1 MYWRSRSLY
10 IGVGT
15 LGTGSQNQQN
25 VVALYNAFTTT
36 QDVTQLTANATTANG
51 GGVIITGGSGACVS
65 ASYWDIGVRGDTG
78 PSNHSSTVTLA
89 PTYSILT
96 DAADYAGG
104 NNLGSNPTVVS
115 QYCNG
120 SRTPPEFKSMGY
132 QVPPG
137 ISDATVP
144 NPIFNLTPAAT
155 VDEGNNWINMAWG
168 PLAMA
173 SPTTGAV
180 LGNYALAAGSPSIN
194 YIPSSAATNFAEAP
208 SLDFFGTSRKGNNA
222 VDAGAVEFTGG
233 VATGPPTL
241 TSIAP
246 TSGARGTIVPVILTG
261 TNLTGATSVNVSGT
275 GITVGALT
283 VTSTTVTTT
292 FTISNTATLSAR
304 TVSVTTPAGTSN
316 TVTFTVNVGTVTF
329 TSATNGTLGTVAGV
343 RTLTF
348 TIPTLRAPVTSVVTV
363 TNSGTAPVQITAE
376 NLLVNI
382 GGLYSVTA
390 NTCSFTA
397 PLAIGGT
404 CTFSVR
410 YATPATLP
418 ALPDVG
424 TLAVRNNGS
433 GTIVI
438 PAPPYTPFA
447 LVAR

>member
-1 MYWRSRSLY
+1 
-10 IGVGT
+10 
-15 LGTGSQNQQN
+15 
-25 VVALYNAFTTT
+25 
-36 QDVTQLTANATTANG
+36 
-51 GGVIITGGSGACVS
+51 
-65 ASYWDIGVRGDTG
+65 
-78 PSNHSSTVTLA
+78 
-89 PTYSILT
+89 
-96 DAADYAGG
+96 
-104 NNLGSNPTVVS
+104 
-115 QYCNG
+115 
-120 SRTPPEFKSMGY
+120 MGY

-180 LGNYALAAGSPSIN
+180 LGNYALAAGSPAIN

-208 SLDFFGTSRKGNNA
+208 SLDFFGSSRKANNA

-233 VATGPPTL
+233 VTTGPPTL

-246 TSGARGTIVPVILTG
+246 TSGTRGTAVPVTLTG

-275 GITVGALT
+275 LVTVSGITV
-283 VTSTTVTTT
+283 VSPTTITAT
-292 FTISNTATLSAR
+292 FTIAATAALGAR

-316 TVTFTVNVGTVTF
+316 TVTFTVVAAPQGTVTF
-329 TSATNGTLGTVAGV
+329 TSATNGTLTTVAGV

-348 TIPTLRAPVTSVVTV
+348 TIPTLRSPVTSVVTV
-363 TNSGTAPVQITAE
+363 TNTGTAPLTITAE
-376 NLLVNI
+376 NLLVNF

-390 NTCSFTA
+390 NGCTT

-404 CTFSVR
+404 CTFSVT

-424 TLAVRNNGS
+424 ALAVRNNGT
-433 GTIVI
+433 GTIAI
-438 PAPPYTPFA
+438 PAPPYTPLA